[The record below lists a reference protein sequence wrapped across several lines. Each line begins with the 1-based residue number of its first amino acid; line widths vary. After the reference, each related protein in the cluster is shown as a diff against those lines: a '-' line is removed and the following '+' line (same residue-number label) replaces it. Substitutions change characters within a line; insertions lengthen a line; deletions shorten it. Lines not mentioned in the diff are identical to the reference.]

1 MREYTDINEK
11 RKKNSCASRYTG
23 GAMKGTRSVVRV
35 LGVGLLC
42 FGCGVLFS
50 FFMPEAMLIVIES
63 VVIAGVGLIYFSC
76 R

>member
-1 MREYTDINEK
+1 
-11 RKKNSCASRYTG
+11 
-23 GAMKGTRSVVRV
+23 MKGTRSVVRA
-35 LGVGLLC
+35 LGLGMVA

-63 VVIAGVGLIYFSC
+63 IVIVGVGLIYFSC

>member
-1 MREYTDINEK
+1 
-11 RKKNSCASRYTG
+11 
-23 GAMKGTRSVVRV
+23 MKGTRSVIRA
-35 LGVGLLC
+35 LGVGMLS

>member
-1 MREYTDINEK
+1 
-11 RKKNSCASRYTG
+11 
-23 GAMKGTRSVVRV
+23 MKGTRSVVRV